1 MCPYCNANAEMIPV
15 STVWWIVAISVLA
28 TFIISWFL
36 FHHLWFKKSSYPKF
50 SQRLE
55 YLVIWSGSWIQ
66 RLWYLIL
73 LIGSTIYFFNH
84 MEQCMD
90 LTFSTAFNG
99 KNVIF
104 IFWLGLLLLPLFEK
118 FEIFGISLKIK
129 RQTEVSINAAYNA
142 INNERIMD
150 ADELD
155 QLHRNGGQNEQ

>member
-1 MCPYCNANAEMIPV
+1 
-15 STVWWIVAISVLA
+15 
-28 TFIISWFL
+28 
-36 FHHLWFKKSSYPKF
+36 
-50 SQRLE
+50 
-55 YLVIWSGSWIQ
+55 
-66 RLWYLIL
+66 
-73 LIGSTIYFFNH
+73 

-90 LTFSTAFNG
+90 LTFTTAFNG

-142 INNERIMD
+142 IINERIMD

-155 QLHRNGGQNEQ
+155 QLHRNGGQYEQ

>member
-1 MCPYCNANAEMIPV
+1 
-15 STVWWIVAISVLA
+15 
-28 TFIISWFL
+28 
-36 FHHLWFKKSSYPKF
+36 
-50 SQRLE
+50 
-55 YLVIWSGSWIQ
+55 
-66 RLWYLIL
+66 
-73 LIGSTIYFFNH
+73 
-84 MEQCMD
+84 MD
-90 LTFSTAFNG
+90 LTFYTAFIG

>member
-1 MCPYCNANAEMIPV
+1 MCLYCNVNTEMIPV
-15 STVWWIVAISVLA
+15 STVWWTVVIAVLA

-36 FHHLWFKKSSYPKF
+36 FHHLWFKKSSYSKF

-73 LIGSTIYFFNH
+73 LIGSTIYFLNH

>member
-1 MCPYCNANAEMIPV
+1 MCLYCNVNTEMIPV
-15 STVWWIVAISVLA
+15 STVWWIVVISVLA

-36 FHHLWFKKSSYPKF
+36 FHHLWFKKSYYPKF

-73 LIGSTIYFFNH
+73 LIGSTIYFLNH

-90 LTFSTAFNG
+90 LTFNG

>member
-1 MCPYCNANAEMIPV
+1 
-15 STVWWIVAISVLA
+15 
-28 TFIISWFL
+28 
-36 FHHLWFKKSSYPKF
+36 
-50 SQRLE
+50 
-55 YLVIWSGSWIQ
+55 
-66 RLWYLIL
+66 
-73 LIGSTIYFFNH
+73 

-129 RQTEVSINAAYNA
+129 RQTEVSINA

>member
-1 MCPYCNANAEMIPV
+1 
-15 STVWWIVAISVLA
+15 
-28 TFIISWFL
+28 
-36 FHHLWFKKSSYPKF
+36 
-50 SQRLE
+50 
-55 YLVIWSGSWIQ
+55 
-66 RLWYLIL
+66 
-73 LIGSTIYFFNH
+73 
-84 MEQCMD
+84 MD

>member
-1 MCPYCNANAEMIPV
+1 
-15 STVWWIVAISVLA
+15 
-28 TFIISWFL
+28 
-36 FHHLWFKKSSYPKF
+36 
-50 SQRLE
+50 
-55 YLVIWSGSWIQ
+55 
-66 RLWYLIL
+66 
-73 LIGSTIYFFNH
+73 

-118 FEIFGISLKIK
+118 FEIVGISLKIK